1 MSATKLFTLRLPADD
16 FALLEREAARAG
28 LPVSTFAR
36 ERMMSE
42 TRVLGEIDALRQE
55 VRRLTAGAGGG
66 ASTPS
71 GDAVSIKSLLLL
83 RRASPPQ
90 AVAQVHG
97 ELTRHGLAAFQ
108 TGEG

>member
-1 MSATKLFTLRLPADD
+1 MVSSLAGRVGAPVLPDGQVRVGGFGGVDGLRTWLRDN
-16 FALLEREAARAG
+16 
-28 LPVSTFAR
+28 
-36 ERMMSE
+36 
-42 TRVLGEIDALRQE
+42 EIDALRQE

-71 GDAVSIKSLLLL
+71 GDAVSIESLLLL